1 MSDPVMLPFHLPE
14 TYISAVKAAHSA
26 AQQQQGN
33 DRRQDNPFTKAV
45 FGWLFPSSVF
55 EADHQDNC
63 EQGSVETERTVENDW
78 DDDDDDDV
86 DWDDTYSIDSSNDEA
101 SSVSE
106 ENGDSHS
113 HLPSSLD
120 EYNGDWDDTYN
131 IRSNDDGSSITV
143 ETNRGLQS
151 CSLSFSLDEYH
162 DDDYDEGH
170 FYFNP
175 SLQDFPR
182 AQGPTTR
189 PQEEVQEDV
198 AAPGQQIFDDNDS
211 SHVRTRHNVWV
222 AFGSLHSLDKG
233 SSFNHDSFDYACKKG
248 EEVCQRGEIF
258 VHKAP
263 RTEDVARVSA
273 ASPSLLPNTMAPPI
287 SHSQKRALRKNK
299 TKTCSRDKQ
308 SKGRRRSKSDCRD
321 GQTKKRAAKAGQP
334 STNLVSTIASI
345 CP

>member
-14 TYISAVKAAHSA
+14 TYISAVKAHN
-26 AQQQQGN
+26 AQEQGN
-33 DRRQDNPFTKAV
+33 NCRQDNPFARAV

-55 EADHQDNC
+55 EADHQDKC
-63 EQGSVETERTVENDW
+63 DQGSVETERTVENDW
-78 DDDDDDDV
+78 DDDV
-86 DWDDTYSIDSSNDEA
+86 DWDDTYSIDSNDEA

-131 IRSNDDGSSITV
+131 IRSNDDGSSIN
-143 ETNRGLQS
+143 EANRDLEY
-151 CSLSFSLDEYH
+151 CSLSFSLDEY
-162 DDDYDEGH
+162 DDDDEGH

-189 PQEEVQEDV
+189 PQEEVQDV
-198 AAPGQQIFDDNDS
+198 ESGQQIFDDNGS
-211 SHVRTRHNVWV
+211 SHVRTHNAWV
-222 AFGSLHSLDKG
+222 AFASLHSLNKG
-233 SSFNHDSFDYACKKG
+233 SSFNHDSFDDACKKG

-258 VHKAP
+258 VHKA
-263 RTEDVARVSA
+263 RTTDVAQVSA
-273 ASPSLLPNTMAPPI
+273 ASPLVPNTMAPVI
-287 SHSQKRALRKNK
+287 SHSQNRALRKSK

-308 SKGRRRSKSDCRD
+308 SKGRRRSKSDCCD
-321 GQTKKRAAKAGQP
+321 GQTKKRAAKAGHRRTLSRRLHP
-334 STNLVSTIASI
+334 SALDQNDF
-345 CP
+345 PWY